1 MRENRYR
8 TNLNGNGQRSTTL
21 TAAAAAEA
29 LGKRLS
35 NIEAVKVAGLLKGT
49 DPAVRQRAVSTLGR
63 LGGKDTVPFI
73 AHALNDSDIHVRI
86 EACNALGLRRAHAA
100 KSKLYDAIHDR
111 NALVRCAAAVALA
124 CMGDKYG
131 LPSVAKLVCLKGR
144 HQIDAVRAL
153 NKITRHDFRINQGGI
168 AEAIRWIKA
177 QRSSLLQG

>member
-1 MRENRYR
+1 MRENKYR
-8 TNLNGNGQRSTTL
+8 ENLNGSGQRSATL
-21 TAAAAAEA
+21 TAAAAAGA

-35 NIEAVKVAGLLKGT
+35 SVEAVKVAGLLKGR

-63 LGGKDTVPFI
+63 LGGKDAVHFI
-73 AHALNDSDIHVRI
+73 TQALNDSDIQVRI
-86 EACNALGLRRAHAA
+86 EACNVLGLRRAHAA
-100 KSKLYDAIHDR
+100 KSKLYDAVHDR
-111 NALVRCAAAVALA
+111 NASVRCAAAAALA

-153 NKITRHDFRINQGGI
+153 NKITGHHFRVNQSGT

-177 QRSSLLQG
+177 QRTSLL